1 MASTKFAKSVGYILT
16 KIYCVYDEVNV
27 FSLHKKID
35 YVPVFDV
42 YDEVFRIYLFSLED
56 AMKII
61 DFIKSRNFTAVFVN
75 FD

>member
-16 KIYCVYDEVNV
+16 KKYCVYDEVNV
-27 FSLHKKID
+27 LSLHKKID